1 MASDWDW
8 MNGVLG
14 TGNPALAAQVPE
26 WMRAAGPAGSGNDFG
41 TGNWQLPNVPNLQ
54 ATYYKDFLRGLLG
67 QGLQNAL
74 QNPWGEGRK
83 APFDVWNNASWMDD
97 KNRGAMKSWLENL
110 GFPLAQMQQNQQKQ
124 AFDQWQAIQNM
135 NTQNAMNQF
144 NMGQQNWTNQFQKW
158 VADQQQNQFLK
169 QLGLDTDVA
178 KWRFGAGGL
187 EERALE
193 NERYGID
200 QTTARNTATL
210 ANNLDVQALINS
222 GALGQ
227 IGARGTEDRL
237 TQQLLGQQQMEQLK
251 KQLGSQELQS
261 RYQAFGRAQA
271 PNARWTGNW

>member
-8 MNGVLG
+8 MNTL
-14 TGNPALAAQVPE
+14 PAVP
-26 WMRAAGPAGSGNDFG
+26 DLK
-41 TGNWQLPNVPNLQ
+41 Q
-54 ATYYKDFLRGLLG
+54 TYYSDYLKSLLF
-67 QGLQNAL
+67 QNML
-74 QNPWGEGRK
+74 KNVQSPWGGQ
-83 APFDVWNNASWMDD
+83 APFDLWNNASWTDD
-97 KNRGAMKSWLENL
+97 ATRGNMKSWLENL
-110 GFPLAQMQQNQQKQ
+110 GFPMAQYRSNEQQK
-124 AFDQWQAIQNM
+124 AFDQLQAIQNM
-135 NTQNAMNQF
+135 NTTNAMNQF

-158 VADQQQNQFLK
+158 MADQQQNQFLK

-178 KWRFGAGGL
+178 TWRYGPGGL
-187 EERALE
+187 EQRALE

-200 QTTARNTATL
+200 QTTARHTATL
-210 ANNLDVQALINS
+210 ANNLAVQRLINQ
-222 GALGQ
+222 GALSQ

>member
-8 MNGVLG
+8 MNTL
-14 TGNPALAAQVPE
+14 PAVPDLKQ
-26 WMRAAGPAGSGNDFG
+26 MYYSDYLKSPLFQNMQ
-41 TGNWQLPNVPNLQ
+41 NNVQ
-54 ATYYKDFLRGLLG
+54 S
-67 QGLQNAL
+67 
-74 QNPWGEGRK
+74 PWGGQ
-83 APFDVWNNASWMDD
+83 APFDLWNNASWTDD
-97 KNRGAMKSWLENL
+97 ATRGNMKSWLENL
-110 GFPLAQMQQNQQKQ
+110 GFPMAQYRSNEQQK
-124 AFDQWQAIQNM
+124 AFDQLQAIQNM
-135 NTQNAMNQF
+135 NTTNAMNKF

-178 KWRFGAGGL
+178 TWRYGPGGL
-187 EERALE
+187 EQQALE

-210 ANNLDVQALINS
+210 ANNLDVQGLINQGDLARQLAMNRGNLDVQGLVNS
-222 GALGQ
+222 GALSQ

-237 TQQLLGQQQMEQLK
+237 TQQLLGQQQMKQLK